1 MNWRSKKTVLLAI
14 GGVCLV
20 VFLAG
25 MAAAWN
31 NRHTTICRDG
41 KPPKYQRG
49 GILGQMVYE
58 CHDGQ
63 IVTTPG

>member
-1 MNWRSKKTVLLAI
+1 MNWRSKKLVLALI
-14 GGVCLV
+14 GGACALV
-20 VFLAG
+20 FAFG
-25 MAAAWN
+25 MAAAWH

-41 KPPKYQRG
+41 RPPAAQHG
-49 GILGQMVYE
+49 GLLGQTVYR

>member
-1 MNWRSKKTVLLAI
+1 VNWRSKKLVLVLI
-14 GGVCLV
+14 GGLCALIFAV
-20 VFLAG
+20 G
-25 MAAAWN
+25 MAAAWH

-41 KPPKYQRG
+41 KPPVEQRG
-49 GILGQMVYE
+49 GILGQELYR

>member
-1 MNWRSKKTVLLAI
+1 MNWRSKKTVLLLI
-14 GGVCLV
+14 GGLCLA

-31 NRHTTICRDG
+31 NRDHTICRDG
-41 KPPKYQRG
+41 KPPVSQRG
-49 GILGQMVYE
+49 GILGQYVYR